1 MNITHYTAPT
11 IDDLAHLKEQL
22 GLTGAQM
29 ADLAALGGSHQ
40 WRKYTGGQSPR
51 EMNVHMLFFIAAQLT
66 LTDAQLHKVV
76 DKMRDIGADVQIK

>member
-11 IDDLAHLKEQL
+11 TDDLVALKEHL

-51 EMNVHMLFFIAAQLT
+51 EMGVHMLFFIAAQLT
-66 LTDAQLHKVV
+66 LTDAELDKVF
-76 DKMRDIGADVQIK
+76 DKMRDIGADVQSK